1 MADTITIGGSTYHK
15 LVTFKDCASTENGG
29 GGMFP
34 WVFIDHDKTKDLNE
48 NEKVLS
54 FNPKYFSELN
64 TNKCISYNS
73 ITNAP
78 IDVKSSYES
87 VISLGDKIYHQ
98 LLNKV
103 DLKYTS
109 SKYPNIKGVC
119 NYNAPVLTGQVL
131 RIRIGVPDNDKEIIE
146 WKAPTNGEVAYI
158 NTSIPLPVN
167 NNDNFHFYIR
177 ISDVFTRFVWL
188 SVEPQNTRADSFFN
202 ISGGGIK
209 QSTSSYSDYVNCY
222 NGGPVNY
229 NLFWNI
235 CKLAE
240 LNGTP
245 IYFTITIDN

>member
-1 MADTITIGGSTYHK
+1 MADTITINGTTYHK
-15 LVTFKDCASTENGG
+15 LVTFKDCASTGNGG

-34 WVFIDHDKTKDLNE
+34 WAFVDHNKAKDLDE

-64 TNKCISYNS
+64 TDKCISYDL

-78 IDVKSSYES
+78 IDVKTSYNS
-87 VISLGDKIYHQ
+87 VVSLGGKTYNQ

-109 SKYPNIKGVC
+109 SKYPIVKGKC
-119 NYNAPVLTGQVL
+119 YMAQGLAAQNLYIQ
-131 RIRIGVPDNDKEIIE
+131 IGIPDNRKEIIG
-146 WKAPTNGEVAYI
+146 WQNPDKGQTAYI
-158 NTSIPLPVN
+158 DNSIPSPVN
-167 NNDNFHFYIR
+167 NNDDFHFYIR
-177 ISDVFTRFVWL
+177 ISGGGNRYVWL
-188 SVEPQNTRADSFFN
+188 SVEPENTRADSFFD
-202 ISGGGIK
+202 ISGGGISK
-209 QSTSSYSDYVNCY
+209 STSSFSDYTTCY
-222 NGGPVNY
+222 NSGTIKY

-245 IYFTITIDN
+245 IYFTITIND